1 MIIYSIISND
11 IIFGNNKEIP
21 EILEI
26 EYEGEKVEVY
36 EKGKSEYVINR
47 IISTSPKTFMNSK
60 LQPGTVIS
68 SNIKLKQ

>member
-36 EKGKSEYVINR
+36 EKGKNEYVINR